1 MRGQSTISDERGVA
15 IVMKNLLSC
24 RPLVASVLV
33 ATAWFTAGFQRTSS
47 VSAMPSI
54 QTAFVK
60 QYPWTKETGLN
71 NCATCHMPAKQ
82 DFLNGYGLALRA
94 ARLDFARIE
103 ALDSDGDGRS
113 NTQEIREGTNP
124 GSHAQ
129 YPEYFIFHV
138 NFDPKKPEVGS
149 VHFNHEWH
157 VVKDSFLSK
166 GRCANCHE
174 KNLFPR
180 EFNDEVSVRP
190 IAHQLCWRCH
200 ETSGSKV
207 APTDC
212 KGCHTG
218 IEGNEEQLKARLK

>member
-1 MRGQSTISDERGVA
+1 V
-15 IVMKNLLSC
+15 IVLL
-24 RPLVASVLV
+24 A
-33 ATAWFTAGFQRTSS
+33 AAWFLAAFLRPAP
-47 VSAMPSI
+47 VSAMPSM
-54 QTAFVK
+54 QTALVK
-60 QYPWTKETGLN
+60 QYPPVKGTSLD
-71 NCATCHMPAKQ
+71 NCGTCHLPAKQ
-82 DFLNGYGLALRA
+82 DFLNGYGLALRE

-113 NTQEIREGTNP
+113 NAQEIREGTNP
-124 GSHAQ
+124 GSQAK

-138 NFDPKKPEVGS
+138 DFDPKKPEAGA

-166 GRCANCHE
+166 GRCVTCHD

-180 EFNDEVSVRP
+180 EFNDQVSVRA

-200 ETSGSKV
+200 ETSGSKQ

-218 IEGNEEQLKARLK
+218 VAESEEQLKARLK